1 MYLKKINSIKILLS
15 SVYILLFFSSC
26 DNDDDNQSQDQN
38 TIEWTQQQNIPAENL
53 RFNAPIITY
62 NNEGYLLPGKGGSR
76 FSFEPEILKFSSNR
90 WTEIA
95 IYDGFANAGNSGA
108 FINEDLIYIV
118 GGANS
123 SNAPTD
129 EVRTFSIT
137 ENTFANET
145 LLPSGASSPS
155 STASTQTRGYVRSGL
170 INPETNSNILSYN
183 FTTNIWENVPSP
195 PINSEPTSSLMTAE
209 NNIIYILFSELE
221 TNNFFALQDGTN
233 EWVPLSDFPGRSRSL
248 GVIVS
253 TDTNIYTGLGV
264 NNEDRLTDIWNYDIE
279 SNQWIEFTQ
288 YPGTPFDRGFAFE
301 LNGDLFFGGGI
312 TETTISS
319 DALNNEVYRLRIN

>member
-76 FSFEPEILKFSSNR
+76 FSFEPEI
-90 WTEIA
+90 
-95 IYDGFANAGNSGA
+95 
-108 FINEDLIYIV
+108 V

-183 FTTNIWENVPSP
+183 FTTNMYL
-195 PINSEPTSSLMTAE
+195 SL
-209 NNIIYILFSELE
+209 IFLE
-221 TNNFFALQDGTN
+221 
-233 EWVPLSDFPGRSRSL
+233 
-248 GVIVS
+248 
-253 TDTNIYTGLGV
+253 
-264 NNEDRLTDIWNYDIE
+264 
-279 SNQWIEFTQ
+279 
-288 YPGTPFDRGFAFE
+288 
-301 LNGDLFFGGGI
+301 DL
-312 TETTISS
+312 
-319 DALNNEVYRLRIN
+319 VH